1 MLAIVHAEL
10 VMRDHLVPDAV
21 LFIENGII
29 TGWGEMRNTPIPS
42 GCDILDANGLYV
54 GPGLVDIHLHDCPN
68 ERVSFATEPLR
79 AAKDHLWH
87 GTTTLQPTLYFSMT
101 QQELLEAIDR
111 IKAAMA
117 HPEGKNIGGIY
128 MEAPYMNPSFGAE
141 RENCPWDRPVCRKDY
156 LPLVERAG
164 DAVRLWTLAP
174 ERDNILEFVRDA
186 KAVNPNVRFSVGHS
200 EATPEQIESLIPYGL
215 CVGTHHTN
223 ATGTIVNYPE
233 CRGVCVDE
241 AVNYNHSIYAE
252 IISDSRGIHVDPYMQ
267 RLVRKIKGDDRIILI
282 TDCSLADGP
291 IPPGYDGV
299 TDIVF
304 DHTGE
309 ISGACMTLNIAC
321 RNFMRHTGASLV
333 DVFCMASLN
342 PCQAMGYHDRGQ
354 IAIGKRADLVIVDHL
369 MQVSHVLLAGQI
381 IR

>member
-1 MLAIVHAEL
+1 M
-10 VMRDHLVPDAV
+10 D
-21 LFIENGII
+21 G
-29 TGWGEMRNTPIPS
+29 
-42 GCDILDANGLYV
+42 
-54 GPGLVDIHLHDCPN
+54 
-68 ERVSFATEPLR
+68 
-79 AAKDHLWH
+79 
-87 GTTTLQPTLYFSMT
+87 
-101 QQELLEAIDR
+101 IDR
-111 IKAAMA
+111 IKTAMA
-117 HPEGKNIGGIY
+117 DPEGGSIGGIY
-128 MEAPYMNPSFGAE
+128 MEAPYMNPSYGAE
-141 RENCPWDRPVCRKDY
+141 RENCPWDRPVCRDDY
-156 LPLVERAG
+156 LPILEHAG
-164 DAVRLWTLAP
+164 QAVRLWTLAP
-174 ERDNILEFVRDA
+174 EREHILDFVKDA
-186 KAVNPNVRFSVGHS
+186 KAINPNVRFSVGHS
-200 EATPEQIESLIPYGL
+200 EATPEQIEALIPYGL

-241 AVNYNHSIYAE
+241 AVNYNHDIYAE

-321 RNFMRHTGASLV
+321 RNFMRHTGASVV
-333 DVFCMASLN
+333 DVFRMASLN
-342 PCQAMGYHDRGQ
+342 PCRAMGYLDRGE
-354 IAIGKRADLVIVDHL
+354 IALGKRADLVVVDHR
-369 MQVSHVLLAGQI
+369 MQVSHVLLKGQL